1 MILKLSAVSL
11 GFMLLLP
18 SVSAQSQDSSVEG
31 RPEFVEP
38 IVTTRLVSAQ
48 VQAPAPPADAASL
61 LKRVELLEQQ
71 LAATNTQLA
80 ATIAELQAVKAGP
93 VKNPDASL
101 GSTSTP
107 APEDAANQVAASNSD
122 RGPGAIN
129 LAGIHVRVFGDVR
142 LQGTDAKGDKPAFR
156 MDDLDL
162 FFNARLSDQ
171 FSALTDVN
179 FHFKDN
185 FSVNPIIDRILLK
198 YQYNENLAASIG
210 RFHTGIGYFNDAF
223 HQGRWLATAVDR
235 PLFLEFSGEG
245 GILPD
250 RMVGLSFAGSMP
262 SGALGLNY
270 LAQVGS
276 TGTQRVLITDEE
288 DFIDEGEGLGFNLG
302 LIAKPRS
309 LPGLQAGFSFFRDR
323 MSPVTSGGDA
333 LPNLEQ
339 EIYAAHALY
348 QTPRFEFLNEVL
360 LVRHALQDGSGLTFR
375 TPAFYSLLSRRFGVV
390 RPYVRY
396 QYINASD
403 HEPLFSDL
411 RRRNGPSLGI
421 RYDFNENAAF
431 KAQYDRIQSRGQDA
445 TNGIQLQVDFMF

>member
-1 MILKLSAVSL
+1 MQGCHSNRGDQVTFTMILKLSAVSL

-18 SVSAQSQDSSVEG
+18 SVSAQSQDRSVEG

-71 LAATNTQLA
+71 LAAMNTQLA
-80 ATIAELQAVKAGP
+80 ATIAELKAVKAEP

-179 FHFKDN
+179 FHFKDS
-185 FSVNPIIDRILLK
+185 FSVNPSLIVFFSSINTMRTSRHRLGGFTPASATSMMLFTRDAGWQLPWIGPCFLSSPGK
-198 YQYNENLAASIG
+198 AASCRIEWWASASQVQCL
-210 RFHTGIGYFNDAF
+210 RA
-223 HQGRWLATAVDR
+223 
-235 PLFLEFSGEG
+235 PL
-245 GILPD
+245 
-250 RMVGLSFAGSMP
+250 V
-262 SGALGLNY
+262 
-270 LAQVGS
+270 
-276 TGTQRVLITDEE
+276 
-288 DFIDEGEGLGFNLG
+288 
-302 LIAKPRS
+302 
-309 LPGLQAGFSFFRDR
+309 
-323 MSPVTSGGDA
+323 
-333 LPNLEQ
+333 
-339 EIYAAHALY
+339 
-348 QTPRFEFLNEVL
+348 
-360 LVRHALQDGSGLTFR
+360 
-375 TPAFYSLLSRRFGVV
+375 
-390 RPYVRY
+390 
-396 QYINASD
+396 
-403 HEPLFSDL
+403 
-411 RRRNGPSLGI
+411 
-421 RYDFNENAAF
+421 
-431 KAQYDRIQSRGQDA
+431 
-445 TNGIQLQVDFMF
+445 